1 MAKHTL
7 MLGVGNLLYGD
18 DAVGVI
24 AVQRLQERDDLPPEV
39 DVMDGGTA
47 GFGLIPVMAEYQRVI
62 LIDAVPMEAPPGT
75 IRRFTWDEV
84 RPITQERT
92 LSLHQSGLTDAL
104 VLADTLKSLP
114 PEVVIY
120 GVQPHNTGWDEPLS
134 TAVQNALPALLNRL
148 MNEVT
153 PNGEENSDYR

>member
-7 MLGVGNLLYGD
+7 ILGVGNPLYGD

-24 AVQRLQERDDLPPEV
+24 AVQRLLQRDDLPPEI

-62 LIDAVPMEAPPGT
+62 LIDAVPMDESPGT

-84 RPITQERT
+84 RPITHERT

-104 VLADTLKSLP
+104 VLADTLKHLP

-134 TAVQNALPALLNRL
+134 TAVQNALPALLDRL